1 MKKLAILTCLQAND
15 VCAGVSC
22 LEALAARRGGFI
34 PYAGQEVQLCA
45 FLRCSHC
52 GANPTEDPGMLEKL
66 ERIASCGVDAAHVG
80 VCAQKK
86 NGARCPQMAQAAAW
100 LEARGIEVVWRTH

>member
-52 GANPTEDPGMLEKL
+52 GANPTEDTGMLEKL
-66 ERIASCGVDAAHVG
+66 ERIASCGVEVAHIG